1 MREGSTKASGGH
13 LHNRHYRLL
22 LDQKHD
28 HNVLKLPTL
37 HTYFILGFSSVFG
50 NMEQNRKGKRR
61 RTVRTTEIMP
71 AAKVKGG
78 KGNSIL
84 GETSQRNWLNHKHF
98 QKKHTGSHTP
108 SARSESVF
116 ILKTEF
122 GRKESRDCIKVPNVA
137 SGRLCFHVND
147 KLFFSKCPD
156 QLLRG
161 QLGI

>member
-1 MREGSTKASGGH
+1 
-13 LHNRHYRLL
+13 
-22 LDQKHD
+22 
-28 HNVLKLPTL
+28 
-37 HTYFILGFSSVFG
+37 
-50 NMEQNRKGKRR
+50 
-61 RTVRTTEIMP
+61 MP

-108 SARSESVF
+108 SAGSESVF

-137 SGRLCFHVND
+137 SGRQCFHVND
-147 KLFFSKCPD
+147 ELFFSTCPD
-156 QLLRG
+156 RLLRRTAG
-161 QLGI
+161 HSGGRKHCLFQSALHSQKLAWICSGVTNKIGLADLD